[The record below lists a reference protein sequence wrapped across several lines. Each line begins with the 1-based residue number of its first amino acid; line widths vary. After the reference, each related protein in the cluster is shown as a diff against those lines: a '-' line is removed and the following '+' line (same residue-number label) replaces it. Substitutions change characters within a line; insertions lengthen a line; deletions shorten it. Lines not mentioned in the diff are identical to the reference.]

1 MASTCML
8 FVHVGL
14 LKGSAIAG
22 SDNLKGLSFPGNR
35 GQVPPAYA
43 RGPPLGP
50 DIDRCKNNS
59 CVTPGS
65 ALLILRL

>member
-8 FVHVGL
+8 FMHVGL

-22 SDNLKGLSFPGNR
+22 SNNLKGLSFPGNR

-43 RGPPLGP
+43 RGPPS
-50 DIDRCKNNS
+50 R
-59 CVTPGS
+59 
-65 ALLILRL
+65 A